1 MKAMLLKK
9 YAKIDAA
16 PLESSNIANP
26 KPASNELLVR
36 VMACGLCHTDLHV
49 IEGELDPRKL
59 PVVPGH
65 QIAGIVESAGTGAKR
80 FKKGDRVGITWIN
93 STCEKCKYCKTGREN
108 LCDSAKF
115 TGYTVNGGYT
125 EYATVSEDFAYHLP
139 KGFDF
144 SDAAPLFCAGI
155 VGYRALKLSCLK
167 RGGMLAVYGFGA
179 SAHLVIQVAKHIGAK
194 VQVFTRSEEHRA
206 LALKLGASWAGG
218 SEDIPPAN
226 SDAAIVFAPIGNLVV
241 TALKNL
247 KKGGRVAIADIYMSP
262 IPKIDYPDL
271 YYEKSITSVTNYTR
285 ADAVEFLKL
294 AEKIP
299 IKVEAQSFKL
309 SEANNA
315 LQMLKEGKI
324 NGSAV
329 LVP

>member
-1 MKAMLLKK
+1 MRAMLLKK

-16 PLESSNIANP
+16 PLEPSNVANP

-36 VMACGLCHTDLHV
+36 VMACGLCHTDLHI

-59 PVVPGH
+59 PIVPGH
-65 QIAGIVESAGTGAKR
+65 QIAGIVEAAGTGAKR

-93 STCEKCKYCKTGREN
+93 STCGKCRYCKTGREN

-115 TGYTVNGGYT
+115 TGYTVNGGYA
-125 EYATVSEDFAYHLP
+125 EYATVSEDFTYHLP

-144 SDAAPLFCAGI
+144 SNAAPLFCAGI
-155 VGYRALKLSCLK
+155 VGYRALKLSGLK
-167 RGGMLAVYGFGA
+167 SGGTLAIYGFGA
-179 SAHLVIQVAKHIGAK
+179 SAHLSVQVARHMGSK

-206 LALKLGASWAGG
+206 LALKLGASWAGA
-218 SEDIPPAN
+218 SEDTPPAN
-226 SDAAIVFAPIGNLVV
+226 SDAAIVFAPVGNLVV

-262 IPKIDYPDL
+262 IPRIDYPDL

-299 IKVEAQSFKL
+299 IRVEAQSFKL
-309 SEANNA
+309 QDANNA

-329 LVP
+329 LIP